1 MGNMDKVKKIVKIQ
15 IREEYGKLVYTYTCH
30 NKEAQIINKRLKA
43 LKKWKLLLS
52 GLSTAGFASAIFSN
66 EKIVAVLG
74 AIVSSALF
82 VITSILNEENMACSI
97 ATHSNAANQLW
108 LVREN
113 YISLL
118 SEFDNL
124 SIEDISKKRD
134 ELLLQTNKIYKNSP
148 QTSRKAYE
156 MTQKALKNNQEQYFE
171 DWEIDLMLPKSLR
184 ERSDENGK

>member
-1 MGNMDKVKKIVKIQ
+1 MSNIDKVRGNIKKQ

-30 NKEAQIINKRLKA
+30 NKDARIINKRTKILKFV
-43 LKKWKLLLS
+43 KLALS
-52 GLSTAGFASAIFSN
+52 GLSTAGFVGMIFSN
-66 EKIVAVLG
+66 VKIVSILG
-74 AIVSSALF
+74 VIISTALF

-97 ATHSNAANQLW
+97 ASHNNAANQLW

-124 SIEDISKKRD
+124 STDEIVNKRD

-148 QTSRKAYE
+148 LTSSKAYE
-156 MTQKALKNNQEQYFE
+156 QTQEALKNNQEQYFE

-184 ERSDENGK
+184 EGSDESGK